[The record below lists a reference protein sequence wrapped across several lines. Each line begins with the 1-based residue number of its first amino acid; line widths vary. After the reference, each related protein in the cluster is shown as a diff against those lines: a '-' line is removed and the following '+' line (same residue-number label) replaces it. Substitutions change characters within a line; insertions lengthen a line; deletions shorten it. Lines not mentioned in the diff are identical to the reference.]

1 MRINRRAF
9 LTGASGVPMAYVMAD
24 KTRAAGRIRGQD
36 FGPAAFANPG
46 AEFRPWVYW
55 FWINGNVT
63 RTGITADL
71 EAMARV
77 GIGGVLLMDVDPGT
91 PPGDALFGSP
101 AWRSMLAFAFDEAQ
115 RLGLE
120 INLNNAAGW
129 AGSAGPW
136 ITPDLSMQKLVFTER
151 TLTGGAAFDG
161 VLKTPETIAGY
172 YRDVAVIAFPTPPA
186 SPLISNL
193 PFKAGYITNVG
204 EDRARQGVPP
214 MPIDLH
220 ALPSDAVVPVDAIV
234 DLTSRFRNGQLDWT
248 PPAGNWTI
256 LRFGHTSTG
265 TDNHPVADAGR
276 GLECDKMSKAA
287 VGVHFANF
295 LGKIT
300 AIEQATLGKALV
312 SVHIDSWEAGAQN
325 WTASF
330 PAEFATRR
338 GYAIAPWLP
347 VMAGHVVGDAER
359 ADRFLWDLRQTI
371 SELIVENYAG
381 EMHRLARKAGV
392 RLSIEAYDGDQTA
405 QMAYGGVADE
415 PQAEFWL
422 NRDFFPD
429 VHRSPGWVANMTS
442 AAHTNGRRVIAA
454 EAFTAMPDEKWQAH
468 PATMKPMGDWAF
480 SRGINRLIIHR
491 YAMQPWT
498 NRAPGMTM
506 GAWGVHYERTQT
518 WWELSGPYHAYL
530 TRCHYML
537 RQGLPV
543 ADILYLTP
551 EGAPMRFAPPDLD
564 LTDTT
569 PPDTPGYDYDGCTP
583 ATLDRVSVRDG
594 AIVLPDGIRYR
605 MLVLPPVDGP
615 MPGGGTMTLPL
626 LRRIVALV
634 EQGMTLIGDPPRRSA
649 GLSGYPGC
657 DEEVTMLAARLWG
670 AGGGLAPMDR
680 RVGLGR
686 VISGRTP
693 QQVLA
698 QDGIAPDFAT
708 DEEVSPVRYVHRR
721 LDDGGDVYFV
731 ANKRAEAITT
741 TGIFRVSGRAPEIW
755 HPESGRVVH
764 PAVYDTDA
772 ASTRLPLTLDPHE
785 AVFVVFPA
793 ASATDTNRIT
803 RVEGR
808 PLRIVRAA
816 GAEGRLR
823 IEADRAGPRVL
834 VGANGVRRSVDIVP
848 MPAPIAIGGPW
859 TVRFPPALGAPPS
872 IILDR
877 LTSWSEHADEGVR
890 HFSGTATYV
899 GALDMPAAMVEQG
912 LAVQLDLGDVAEI
925 ARVRIN
931 GRDRGI
937 LWKPPFTLD
946 VTTALKPGRNAI
958 EIAVTNLW
966 PNRIIGDAALPDD
979 VTWKPNAYAA
989 VLPGFGDTLAEW
1001 PAWLKEG
1008 KPSPTGRI
1016 SFATWRLWDKGAPLL
1031 RSGLLG
1037 PVTLS
1042 CTRIVALDA

>member
-1 MRINRRAF
+1 MVQVSRRRLLGSAVCTPF
-9 LTGASGVPMAYVMAD
+9 AGLVLSEAVGAKQLPNAVFNTSNF
-24 KTRAAGRIRGQD
+24 QN
-36 FGPAAFANPG
+36 PAPD
-46 AEFRPWVYW
+46 FRPWVYW

-63 RTGITADL
+63 RIGITADL

-77 GIGGVLLMDVDPGT
+77 GIGGVLIMDVDPGT

-101 AWRSMLAFAFDEAQ
+101 AWRAMLAFAFDEAQ

-151 TLTGGAAFDG
+151 TLIAGLPFDG

-172 YRDVAVIAFPTPPA
+172 YRDFAVIAFPTPAAVSGP
-186 SPLISNL
+186 IDNL
-193 PFKAGYITNVG
+193 AFKAGFITNVG
-204 EDRARQGVPP
+204 EDRARQGVPS
-214 MPIDLH
+214 MPIDLP
-220 ALPSDAVVPVDAIV
+220 ALPSDAVVPLEAIV
-234 DLTSRFRNGQLDWT
+234 DLTGRFKNGQLDWR

-287 VGVHFANF
+287 VGVHFAHF
-295 LGKIT
+295 LGKVT
-300 AIEQATLGKALV
+300 ATEQATLGKTLV

-325 WTASF
+325 WTATF
-330 PAEFATRR
+330 PTEFAARR
-338 GYAIAPWLP
+338 SYAITPWLP
-347 VMAGHVVGDAER
+347 VMAGHIVENAER

-381 EMHRLARKAGV
+381 EMHRLARNAGV
-392 RLSIEAYDGDQTA
+392 RLSIEGYDGDQTS
-405 QMAYGGVADE
+405 QMAYGGIADE

-442 AAHTNGRRVIAA
+442 AAHINGRRVIAA

-480 SRGINRLIIHR
+480 SKGINRLIIHR

-518 WWELSGPYHAYL
+518 WWEMSGPYHAYL
-530 TRCHYML
+530 TRCQYML

-543 ADILYLTP
+543 ADILYVTP

-564 LTDTT
+564 LTATT
-569 PPDTPGYDYDGCTP
+569 PPDTPGYNYDGCTP
-583 ATLDRVSVRDG
+583 ETLDRMTIRDG
-594 AIVLPDGIRYR
+594 AIVLPDGMRYR

-615 MPGGGTMTLPL
+615 MPGGGTMTPAL

-634 EQGMTLIGDPPRRSA
+634 EQGMTLVGDPPRRSA

-657 DEEVTMLAARLWG
+657 DAEVMTLAARLWG
-670 AGGGLAPMDR
+670 AGDGVAVLERP
-680 RVGLGR
+680 VGRGR
-686 VISGRTP
+686 VIRGRTP

-698 QDGIAPDFAT
+698 QDGIAPDFT
-708 DEEVSPVRYVHRR
+708 TGEEASPIHYVHRT
-721 LDDGGDVYFV
+721 LVDGGDMYFV
-731 ANKRAEAITT
+731 ANKQAKAIATT
-741 TGIFRVSGRAPEIW
+741 CVFRVGGRAPEIW
-755 HPESGRVVH
+755 YPENGRVVR
-764 PAVYDTDA
+764 PAVYGSDA
-772 ASTRLPLTLDPHE
+772 AATRLPIALDPHE

-793 ASATDTNRIT
+793 AASADAGRIT
-803 RVEGR
+803 VIEGGA
-808 PLRIVRAA
+808 LRIEHRA
-816 GAEGRLR
+816 GLR
-823 IEADRAGPRVL
+823 IEADHPGPRVL
-834 VGANGVRRSVDIVP
+834 VSANNTRRSVDI
-848 MPAPIAIGGPW
+848 APIPLPLAVGGTW

-872 IILDR
+872 IALDR
-877 LTSWSEHADEGVR
+877 LVSWSDHADEGVR
-890 HFSGTATYV
+890 HFSGTATYCATV
-899 GALDMPAAMVEQG
+899 DVPAAMLEPG
-912 LAVQLDLGDVAEI
+912 LGVRLDLGDVAEI
-925 ARVRIN
+925 ARVQIN
-931 GRDRGI
+931 GRDMGI
-937 LWKPPFTLD
+937 LWKPPFALD
-946 VTTALKPGRNAI
+946 VTAALNLGRNII

-989 VLPGFGDTLAEW
+989 VLPGFGDTLTEW
-1001 PAWLKEG
+1001 PAWLKDG
-1008 KPSPTGRI
+1008 KPSPTGRVT
-1016 SFATWRLWDKGAPLL
+1016 FATWRLWDKGAPLL

-1042 CTRIVALDA
+1042 CTRIVTLDV

>member
-1 MRINRRAF
+1 MVRIGRRGF
-9 LTGASGVPMAYVMAD
+9 LGTSAGMSFARLAGSRARGATGPTLPRLD
-24 KTRAAGRIRGQD
+24 TRS
-36 FGPAAFANPG
+36 FAKPT

-63 RTGITADL
+63 RTGVTADL

-77 GIGGVLLMDVDPGT
+77 GIGGVLIMDVDPGT

-101 AWRSMLAFAFDEAQ
+101 DWHAMLAFAFDEAQ

-151 TLTGGAAFDG
+151 TLAGGEAFDG
-161 VLKTPETIAGY
+161 RLQVPETIAGY
-172 YRDVAVIAFPTPPA
+172 YRDVAVLAFPTPVAA
-186 SPLISNL
+186 SGPIDNL
-193 PFKAGYITNVG
+193 AFKAGFVTNVG
-204 EDRARQGVPP
+204 EDRARQGVPA
-214 MPIDLH
+214 MPIELP
-220 ALPSDAVVPVDAIV
+220 ALPSDTVVAVEAIL
-234 DLTSRFRNGQLDWT
+234 DLTRRFENGRLDWT
-248 PPAGNWTI
+248 PPGGNWTI
-256 LRFGHTSTG
+256 LRLGHSSTG

-287 VGVHFANF
+287 VGVHFAHF
-295 LGKIT
+295 LGRVT
-300 AIEQATLGKALV
+300 ATEQATLGKTLV

-325 WTASF
+325 WTAAF

-338 GYAIAPWLP
+338 GYSITPWLP

-392 RLSIEAYDGDQTA
+392 RLSIEGYDGDQTA

-442 AAHTNGRRVIAA
+442 AAHTNGRRVIAS

-468 PATMKPMGDWAF
+468 PATMKPIGDWAF
-480 SRGINRLIIHR
+480 SKGINRLIIHR

-518 WWELSGPYHAYL
+518 WWEMSGPYHEYL
-530 TRCHYML
+530 TRCQYML

-569 PPDTPGYDYDGCTP
+569 PPDTPGYNYDGCTP
-583 ATLDRVSVRDG
+583 ETLDRVTVRDG
-594 AIVLPDGIRYR
+594 AIVLPDGMRYR
-605 MLVLPPVDGP
+605 MLVLPPVGGP
-615 MPGGGTMTLPL
+615 MPGGGTMTPRL

-634 EQGMTLIGDPPRRSA
+634 EQGMTLVGDPPLRSA
-649 GLSGYPGC
+649 GLAGYPGC
-657 DEEVTMLAARLWG
+657 DAAVTALAARLWG
-670 AGGGLAPMDR
+670 AGDGVAALDR

-686 VISGRTP
+686 VIRGRTP
-693 QQVLA
+693 QQVLG

-708 DEEVSPVRYVHRR
+708 GEDASVRYVHRT
-721 LDDGGDVYFV
+721 LDDGGEIYFV
-731 ANKRAEAITT
+731 ANKQAEAIATT
-741 TGIFRVSGRAPEIW
+741 CVFRAGGRAPEIW
-755 HPESGRVVH
+755 HPETGRIVR
-764 PAVYDTDA
+764 PALYHSDA
-772 ASTRLPLTLDPHE
+772 ASTRLPIALDPHE
-785 AVFVVFPA
+785 AVFVVFPGA
-793 ASATDTNRIT
+793 ASVDANRVTGI
-803 RVEGR
+803 EGR
-808 PLRIVRAA
+808 PLQVNH
-816 GAEGRLR
+816 GTGLR
-823 IEADRAGPRVL
+823 IEADHAGPRVL
-834 VGANGVRRSVDIVP
+834 IGANGVRRSVDI
-848 MPAPIAIGGPW
+848 APIPGPLSVTGPW

-872 IILDR
+872 ITLDR
-877 LTSWSEHADEGVR
+877 LASWSEHADAGVR
-890 HFSGTATYV
+890 HFSGTATYSGTV
-899 GALDMPAAMVEQG
+899 EVPVAMLEAG
-912 LAVQLDLGDVAEI
+912 LAVRLDLGEVAEI
-925 ARVRIN
+925 ARVMIN
-931 GRDRGI
+931 GRDMGI
-937 LWKPPFTLD
+937 AWKPPFAID
-946 VTTALKPGRNAI
+946 VTAALKPGRNVIA
-958 EIAVTNLW
+958 IAVTNLW

-979 VTWKPNAYAA
+979 VTWKPNPYAA
-989 VLPGFGDTLAEW
+989 LLPGFGDTLSEW
-1001 PAWLKEG
+1001 PAWLKDG

-1016 SFATWRLWDKGAPLL
+1016 TFATWRLWDKGAPLL

-1042 CTRIVALDA
+1042 CTRSVTLAT